1 MPTLLVQG
9 TADTLFTPSE
19 AIRNFELLKAS
30 GVPVHMLWFCGG
42 HGVCLTQGDNS
53 RVEARVVGWLRRW
66 LMDDHAA
73 DARSDLRVAGRRRPV
88 AQRARLAA
96 GAGTGA

>member
-1 MPTLLVQG
+1 VSQIRVPTLLVQG

-53 RVEARVVGWLRRW
+53 RVERASW
-66 LMDDHAA
+66 
-73 DARSDLRVAGRRRPV
+73 AGC
-88 AQRARLAA
+88 
-96 GAGTGA
+96 GAG